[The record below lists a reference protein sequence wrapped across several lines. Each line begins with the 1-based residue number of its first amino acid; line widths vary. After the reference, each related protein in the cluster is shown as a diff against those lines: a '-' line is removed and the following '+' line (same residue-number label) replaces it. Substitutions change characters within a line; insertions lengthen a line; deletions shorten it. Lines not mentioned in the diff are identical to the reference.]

1 MGDMDWELQAQ
12 AAREQKAHR
21 RAQAEEQ
28 LQDADELAQQ
38 HGMTVKRNSDSH
50 YRLVGPPAVDGR
62 RWYLDLHPGNCQQH
76 PPPGRRPKPPKL
88 DLLLPW
94 TLLDVVGAAIL
105 AVGGTP

>member
-88 DLLLPW
+88 DLPLPW